1 LYWTNYGFGVVHAL
15 PRQDDGTYQRVYR
28 WNERNLLTESSDS
41 LYTVHYRYGADGQRA
56 LKYVSNTKISTLYF
70 NKMWQITD
78 SRAEWL
84 QSKHIYV
91 GESRIATKYNSE
103 GTANTDAESTR
114 TYYYHSDHLGSA
126 QTVTNHAG
134 AVHERLEYTPYGE
147 LWIDW
152 RSDTA
157 PEDTTPF
164 RFTGQILDPETG
176 LYYFGARY
184 LDPKT
189 SRWLGVDPAMAEYV
203 PVAPVNDEAKKHNQN
218 LPGLGGVFNFVNLH
232 VYHYAG
238 NNPVKYVDPDGRSPK
253 SALQLIAKHSEQ
265 IKHVAKIFDVDPVGI
280 ASVIFQEKFHGIFA
294 DMKNAA
300 AYILDGGVNDNTPS
314 TRSYGLAEM
323 QLGLAADLLFENIN
337 DSGIKEKMYNLL
349 QNDNWSIALI
359 GLNIK
364 RNEEKLGTKL
374 KGKDAGAAHNMGVAG
389 YRSYLEGKRGLS
401 EVSGR
406 SIDYQQAISDALN
419 GIIDTKKD
427 SERLNN

>member
-15 PRQDDGTYQRVYR
+15 PRQDDGTYQRGYR
-28 WNERNLLTESSDS
+28 WNERNLLTESGDS

-56 LKYVSNTKISTLYF
+56 LKYVSNNKISTLYF
-70 NKMWQITD
+70 NRMWQITD

-103 GTANTDAESTR
+103 GTANTDAEATR

-157 PEDTTPF
+157 PEDATPF

-189 SRWLGVDPAMAEYV
+189 ARWLGVDPALGEYV
-203 PVAPVNDEAKKHNQN
+203 PVAPVSDEAKKHNQN
-218 LPGLGGVFNFVNLH
+218 LPGLGGVFKTINLH
-232 VYHYAG
+232 VYHYAA
-238 NNPVKYVDPDGRSPK
+238 NNPIVYIDPDGERIDIQIHKVIGPWYHASIRIT
-253 SALQLIAKHSEQ
+253 LDTQELIDAYKNHSMFEDAQ
-265 IKHVAKIFDVDPVGI
+265 TDSEGKLYITIGAGGISGKLVADINRERDVDETIKVDIKPLDMSGKNEIDEIQKFLDAYNAYENDLDYFWFPGKKNEKYNSNSFVRGI
-280 ASVIFQEKFHGIFA
+280 
-294 DMKNAA
+294 
-300 AYILDGGVNDNTPS
+300 L
-314 TRSYGLAEM
+314 
-323 QLGLAADLLFENIN
+323 
-337 DSGIKEKMYNLL
+337 
-349 QNDNWSIALI
+349 
-359 GLNIK
+359 
-364 RNEEKLGTKL
+364 EKLGFKPP
-374 KGKDAGAAHNMGVAG
+374 
-389 YRSYLEGKRGLS
+389 EF
-401 EVSGR
+401 
-406 SIDYQQAISDALN
+406 
-419 GIIDTKKD
+419 TKKMPGYD
-427 SERLNN
+427 KAIPLPDIKKE